1 MRITAKNLGKFIVAL
16 ALWVPVVSAA
26 DDATSAGLFATA
38 TAAFEAHDYARSA
51 ELLEQLLAV
60 QADCAQ
66 CAHLLGRAYG
76 HMAEQASWS
85 EAIGLAKKTRLAL
98 EHAVDIDPSNEPA
111 IEDLIRYYRE
121 APGFLGGDNAKATQL
136 ELRLRRLQGELP
148 S

>member
-1 MRITAKNLGKFIVAL
+1 MTITAKNLGNFILAL
-16 ALWVPVVSAA
+16 ALAMPVMAAA
-26 DDATSAGLFATA
+26 DERAPAALFAAA
-38 TAAFEAHDYARSA
+38 TAAFDARDYARSA
-51 ELLEQLLAV
+51 DLLEQLLAV
-60 QADCAQ
+60 QADCAE

-76 HMAEQASWS
+76 RMAEQASWS

-111 IEDLIRYYRE
+111 IEDLIRYYRK